1 MQDIRKILHS
11 RGQALSRIS
20 WLHVCWDGGCGEIDM
35 QHYPSVG
42 AGRRSRESERR
53 RHKITVRLSEAEL
66 ATLIAAAGRAGLAL
80 GAYIVRAGVDAA
92 EHRAA
97 PIAEVQREA
106 LLELIRAVELAYRVG
121 VNLEQVVARLNATG
135 EPGPDLG
142 LAVADCMQVVHR
154 IDEAAQAI
162 VRCLKLRAGQGT
174 PGGFQRRTPL
184 ARPRPSSLLRTP
196 WSRRVGWSSARPR
209 SSSTSAW
216 SGSPTSSARSVL
228 HSCRR
233 RVHRCGCR
241 PGRRHCRG
249 DLAAALRHHP
259 RSAQRLSVRSSGW
272 RLVAASRYDG
282 AEPVTRRSVPAA
294 LHPLPGRRHSDERL
308 GTEW

>member
-1 MQDIRKILHS
+1 
-11 RGQALSRIS
+11 
-20 WLHVCWDGGCGEIDM
+20 M

-66 ATLIAAAGRAGLAL
+66 ATLTAAAGRAGLAL

-162 VRCLKLRAGQGT
+162 VRCLKLGAGKGT

-196 WSRRVGWSSARPR
+196 WSRLPVASPPDRRVRRALGQCSGGSWAQRRDPPPPHHRVTARPR
-209 SSSTSAW
+209 HLL
-216 SGSPTSSARSVL
+216 P
-228 HSCRR
+228 H
-233 RVHRCGCR
+233 
-241 PGRRHCRG
+241 
-249 DLAAALRHHP
+249 LA
-259 RSAQRLSVRSSGW
+259 
-272 RLVAASRYDG
+272 
-282 AEPVTRRSVPAA
+282 
-294 LHPLPGRRHSDERL
+294 
-308 GTEW
+308 